1 MTTEILFIIFLTIAN
16 GLFSM
21 SEIAIVSARRIR
33 LQKKEEQGSHGAKIA
48 LKLAAE
54 PNRFLS
60 TVQFGIT
67 LIGVITGVFGG
78 KSIADKIQPM
88 LEQFPTIQPYAASAS
103 LSIVVVIITFLQ
115 LIVGE
120 LVPKRIGLSN
130 PEKIATLMAPLM
142 QLVATVGSPF
152 VWLLSKTTELIVKIL
167 GLDKVNSLA
176 VTEEEIKALI
186 EEGTQDGQFEVHEQK
201 MVEQVFRMA
210 DKRVEELMTP
220 RLDIIFIDVNA
231 DLKENFE
238 TLKENPHTFVPVCED
253 SLDDILGVIHIKDL
267 AVYQFENNIDSDAF
281 KKLINEPLFVPE
293 SMKAFQLMETMREE
307 KMYFALVLDEFGT
320 VQGAVTMNDI
330 LQEIA
335 IAHLEADENEPDN
348 YIFQREDGSYLIDG
362 LTPKQYFKDYFNI
375 NKPLPSEDEYNTVA
389 GLIIHGLGEIP
400 DIGDTYAWDKYSFEI
415 LDKDGNRV
423 DKILVIEK

>member
-1 MTTEILFIIFLTIAN
+1 MGTEILFIILLTVAN

-33 LQKKEEQGSHGAKIA
+33 LQKKEEQGSRGAKIA

-78 KSIADKIQPM
+78 KSIADKIEPSLKAIPA
-88 LEQFPTIQPYAASAS
+88 LESYAASLS
-103 LSIVVVIITFLQ
+103 LGIVVVFITLLQ

-130 PEKIATLMAPLM
+130 PEKIAVLMAPLM
-142 QLVATVGSPF
+142 QLVAKIGSPF
-152 VWLLSKTTELIVKIL
+152 VWFLSKVTEIIVKIL
-167 GLDKVNSLA
+167 GLDKVDSQA
-176 VTEEEIKALI
+176 ITEEEIKALI
-186 EEGTQDGQFEVHEQK
+186 EEGTQDGQFELHEQK

-220 RLDIIFIDVNA
+220 RLDIVFIDVNA
-231 DLKENFE
+231 NIKENFD
-238 TLKENPHTFVPVCED
+238 TLKESPHTYFPVCED

-267 AVYQFENNIDSDAF
+267 AVYQFENNLDSQAF
-281 KKLINEPLFVPE
+281 TKLVNEALFVPE
-293 SMKAFQLMETMREE
+293 SMKAFQLMETMRDE

-335 IAHLEADENEPDN
+335 ITHLEAEDNEPDN
-348 YIFQREDGSYLIDG
+348 YIFQREDGSYLVDG

-375 NKPLPSEDEYNTVA
+375 TKTLPDENEYNTIA

-400 DIGDTYAWDKYSFEI
+400 SIGDSYEWERFKFEI
-415 LDKDGNRV
+415 LDKDGNRI
-423 DKILVIEK
+423 DKVLLIEN